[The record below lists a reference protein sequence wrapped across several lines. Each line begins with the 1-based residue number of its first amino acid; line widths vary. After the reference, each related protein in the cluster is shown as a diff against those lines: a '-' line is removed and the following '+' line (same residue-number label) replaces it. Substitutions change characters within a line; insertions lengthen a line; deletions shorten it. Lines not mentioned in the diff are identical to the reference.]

1 MKVLFLAWQ
10 DPGSRLWFPIGR
22 LQFDAGQYSFVY
34 IKGAKDA
41 EKKSGFQPLPSFPD
55 FNQFYQSASLFPLF
69 ANRVMRP
76 SRPDYEN
83 YLETLN
89 VPKTTDDPIAILAR
103 SGGKKATDYLE
114 VFPCPEPDKSGLY
127 HIHFFIHGLRYR
139 PSAAIER
146 VDTLKSHER
155 LHLMHDIQNAQDP
168 RALALRTNDDHSIGY
183 CPRYLVEDVHVLL
196 KQDPQ
201 LVNVHVERVNP
212 APTPIQHRLLCNMT
226 AKWPSDFKPF
236 SSNQYQPLIDPVTNT
251 FCSSNS

>member
-41 EKKSGFQPLPSFPD
+41 EKKSGFQPLPSFPEFD
-55 FNQFYQSASLFPLF
+55 KSYQSENLFPLF

-76 SRPDYEN
+76 SRPDYKN
-83 YLETLN
+83 YLEALN
-89 VPKTTDDPIAILAR
+89 IPPETDDPIVILAR
-103 SGGKKATDYLE
+103 NGGKKATDHLE
-114 VFPCPEPDKSGLY
+114 VFPCPESDKNGLY

-139 PSAAIER
+139 SSAAIER
-146 VDTLKSHER
+146 VDTLKSHEQ
-155 LHLMHDIQNAQDP
+155 LYLMHDIQNVHDSL
-168 RALALRTNDDHSIGY
+168 ALALCTNDGHFIGY
-183 CPRYLVEDVHVLL
+183 CPRYLVEDIHVLL

-226 AKWPSDFKPF
+226 ARWPSDFKPF
-236 SSNQYQPLIDPVTNT
+236 LSNQYQPLIDPVTNT
-251 FCSSNS
+251 VCSSNA